1 MAEQNIAVL
10 CVGNFLMLDDGVG
23 PIVADELNRAYEF
36 PENVEIISCG
46 AMTLDML
53 NLVGEY
59 DLLISLDAA
68 DDPGAEPG
76 TVFRYAPDDLAHRG
90 TPMGSLHELR
100 LADLIDAAM
109 MLGLDADGLCFG
121 IQAENA
127 DPSELVS
134 GLTPK
139 VAAGLPIMIDALLAE
154 LVNRGCKVTVKAT
167 GKLVEPGY
175 HHTLQRDWN
184 APVDSLSLN

>member
-1 MAEQNIAVL
+1 MAEQKIAVL
-10 CVGNFLMLDDGVG
+10 CVGNFLMMDDGVG
-23 PIVADELNRAYEF
+23 PIVADELTRTYDF
-36 PENVEIISCG
+36 PENVDIVSCG

-53 NLVGEY
+53 NMVGEY
-59 DLLISLDAA
+59 DLLISLDAV

-76 TVFRYAPDDLAHRG
+76 TVFSYAPDDLAHRG

-100 LADLIDAAM
+100 LADLFDAAM

-139 VAAGLPIMIDALLAE
+139 VAANLPLLIDSLLAE
-154 LVNRGCKVTVKAT
+154 LVMRGCTVAVKAT
-167 GKLVEPGY
+167 GETVEPGY
-175 HHTLQRDWN
+175 HHTLQREWL
-184 APVDSLSLN
+184 APVDSLALN